1 MKWIGLALALL
12 LCPTVAQAG
21 RLNDTG
27 LRSDQW
33 ASDSQFGTNDFSPLN
48 YIEAN
53 APRQDSYY
61 GRDPAQAAG
70 ALFKVG
76 GGDQGFDFTRLC
88 GNGDEEGTGTC
99 PSGLTADDLGTG
111 DAQWAC
117 TRDNVTGLTWE
128 LKTVD
133 GGLQDRDWQYSWYN
147 TDAASNGGN
156 AGTQTP
162 SSNPTQCGSFLT
174 NCNTEEYVAA
184 INALNDGAGLCGFT
198 DWRMPQVPEMTN
210 VAHLG
215 ETRREPGMG
224 GDGTLEQLDAD
235 FFPFIRGTSDIF
247 HYYWS
252 ATPKAR
258 DPNLAWPFGFH
269 RSHYI
274 FPGVKSASW
283 HVVLVRG
290 AD

>member
-1 MKWIGLALALL
+1 MKRIGPALALL
-12 LCPTVAQAG
+12 LCHTVAHAG

-48 YIEAN
+48 YIEAH

-61 GRDPAQAAG
+61 GRDPAHAAG

-99 PSGLTADDLGTG
+99 PPGLTADDLGSG

-198 DWRMPQVPEMTN
+198 DWRMPHVPEMTN

-215 ETRREPGMG
+215 ETRREPGIG

-235 FFPFIRGTSDIF
+235 YFPFIRGTSDIF

-274 FPGVKSASW
+274 HPGVKSASW
-283 HVVLVRG
+283 YVVLVRG
-290 AD
+290 ED